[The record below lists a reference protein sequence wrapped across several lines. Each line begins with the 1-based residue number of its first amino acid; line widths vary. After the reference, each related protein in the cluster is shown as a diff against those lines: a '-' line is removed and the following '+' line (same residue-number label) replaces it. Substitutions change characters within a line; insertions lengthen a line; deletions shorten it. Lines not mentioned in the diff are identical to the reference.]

1 MAENKKSF
9 ILYCDIVKTVEKLPN
24 EVAGE
29 LFKHL
34 LDYVNDRDPK
44 TDNLLVEVAFE
55 PIKQQLKRDLEKY
68 EESKVS
74 RSDSGK
80 LGNLKRWNKDLYDKV
95 VNKELTIKDA
105 ESIANS
111 RKQSQSDKTDRTL
124 SQEVAKIAVTDT
136 VTVTVTDNDISINKT
151 EDKVNLVLKTF
162 NETNYD
168 VQAQRYGS
176 NKDELRKRLVEFL
189 ELKQLELNFEEDNQV
204 KPVMLHFWR
213 WLKTNPPSKIVI
225 KNNSPAPWL
234 GRN

>member
-9 ILYCDIVKTVEKLPN
+9 ILYCDIVKTIEKLPN

-111 RKQSQSDKTDRTL
+111 RKQSQSDKSDRTT
-124 SQEVAKIAVTDT
+124 SQDVAKIAVTDT
-136 VTVTVTDNDISINKT
+136 VTVTDTVNDNDISLL
-151 EDKVNLVLKTF
+151 EDKVLKVVDRF
-162 NETNYD
+162 KETNYD
-168 VQAQRYGS
+168 AKERS
-176 NKDELRKRLVEFL
+176 FKTNKDNLILRLEEFL
-189 ELKQLELNFEEDNQV
+189 EENKLDDQFKNKQYG
-204 KPVMLHFWR
+204 PIITWFWR
-213 WLKTNPPSKIVI
+213 WLNYNKPKEVVKKSA
-225 KNNSPAPWL
+225 APWL

>member
-9 ILYCDIVKTVEKLPN
+9 ILYCDIVKTVERLPN

-34 LDYVNDRDPK
+34 LDYVNDKDPK

-111 RKQSQSDKTDRTL
+111 RKQSQSDKTYRTP

-136 VTVTVTDNDISINKT
+136 VTVTVTDNDISINKI
-151 EDKVNLVLKTF
+151 EEKVSRVLKTF
-162 NETNYD
+162 GETNYD
-168 VQAQRYGS
+168 S
-176 NKDELRKRLVEFL
+176 NVRHYKTSKEELTNHLSRFL
-189 ELKQLELNFEEDNQV
+189 EIKKSDDTFKN
-204 KPVMLHFWR
+204 KPYNNIITWFWN
-213 WLKTNPPSKIVI
+213 WCNSTSKPKEVRQET
-225 KNNSPAPWL
+225 KAPWL
-234 GRN
+234 GNN